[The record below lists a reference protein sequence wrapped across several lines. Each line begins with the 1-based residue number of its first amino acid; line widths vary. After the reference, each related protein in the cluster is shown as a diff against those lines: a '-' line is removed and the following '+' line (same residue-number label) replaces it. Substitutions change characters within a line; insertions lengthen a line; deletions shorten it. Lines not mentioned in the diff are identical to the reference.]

1 MKESIVKFSAKPKL
15 RKPILIEGLPGM
27 GYVGK
32 LAAEHLVAE
41 LHAEK
46 FAEIYSPHFPHHVYI
61 EESGIARSVK
71 NEFYW
76 SSPGSKEMIILVG
89 DVQAISP
96 EGHYEVMGKI
106 LDVAEQFGVEQLFAL
121 GGYATGRHSRAKP
134 KVVGVVSHPELVEVY
149 REHGVVIEEGGGP
162 IIGASGLLLGLGKLR
177 GMRGICLLG
186 ETHGMVVDHRS
197 AQAVLEVLTRI
208 LGIEVG
214 MAALEQR
221 AKETERILEKVRK
234 EIEIRERKEKR
245 HAEEEAWYIG

>member
-1 MKESIVKFSAKPKL
+1 MKESIVKFLAKPKL

-61 EESGIARSVK
+61 EESGIVRPVR

-76 SSPGSKEMIILVG
+76 ASPGGKDMIILVG

-96 EGHYEVMGKI
+96 EGHYEVTGKI
-106 LDVAEQFGVEQLFAL
+106 LDVAEQFGVEQLFTL
-121 GGYATGRHSRAKP
+121 GGYATGRHPRAKP
-134 KVVGVVSHPELVEVY
+134 KVVGVVSHPELVDVY
-149 REHGVVIEEGGGP
+149 REHSVVIEEGGGP

-177 GMRGICLLG
+177 GMRGICMLG

-208 LGIEVG
+208 LGIEVD

-221 AKETERILEKVRK
+221 AKETERILERVRR
-234 EIEIRERKEKR
+234 EIELRERKEKR
-245 HAEEEAWYIG
+245 LAEEEAWYIG

>member
-1 MKESIVKFSAKPKL
+1 MKESLVKFISKPKL
-15 RKPILIEGLPGM
+15 KKPILIEGLPGM

-41 LHAEK
+41 LHAVK

-61 EESGIARSVK
+61 EESGIARPVK
-71 NEFYW
+71 NEFY
-76 SSPGSKEMIILVG
+76 SACTDKKDMIILVG

-106 LDVAEQFGVEQLFAL
+106 LDVAEEFNVEQLFAL
-121 GGYATGRHSRAKP
+121 GGYATGRHSRGKP
-134 KVVGVVSHPELVEVY
+134 KVVGVVSHPELVDEY
-149 REHGVVIEEGGGP
+149 REHDVVIEEGGGP

-186 ETHGMVVDHRS
+186 ETHGMVVDNRS
-197 AQAVLEVLTRI
+197 AQAVLEVLTHV
-208 LGIEVG
+208 LGIKVD
-214 MAALEQR
+214 MSALEKR
-221 AKETERILEKVRK
+221 AKETERILDKVRR
-234 EIEIRERKEKR
+234 EIEHRERKEKR